1 MRLGVRLL
9 FALLLV
15 GLFTLMPTL
24 ARWYT
29 DWLWFGEVG
38 YRRVFWVPLLSRI
51 GVTVGVGGILF
62 LLLYLN
68 VLPLL
73 RRMARPP
80 DVIDL
85 GPGDRGRFAR
95 RLSRR
100 FGAARVAAT
109 VIGVVALLVGIFA
122 SDRWTMFQQYVHA
135 VAFGAADPLFGKDV
149 GFFMFRLPVY
159 QWAASFLFS
168 WLVIALIVL
177 LLLVRGW
184 GFWLDAYGLVYSPTG
199 VVTGAGYTDVHV
211 VLPALRAMAVL
222 FGLAALLMFANVRL
236 RTMRFAVAVVLVTI
250 AAWFFGLRL
259 LPGVVQTLRVRPS
272 ELTPETPYIQ
282 PNIQGTRAG
291 SGLAGARTG

>member
-9 FALLLV
+9 FVLLLV
-15 GLFTLMPTL
+15 VLFILMPTL

-38 YRRVFWVPLLSRI
+38 YRRVFWVPLLSRS
-51 GVTVGVGGILF
+51 GVTVVVGGILF

-73 RRMARPP
+73 RRMARRP

-95 RLSRR
+95 RLSRQ
-100 FGAARVAAT
+100 FGAARVAAI
-109 VIGVVALLVGIFA
+109 VIGVVALLVGISA

-168 WLVIALIVL
+168 WLVIALIVVLVGSYLDLAPLLIRGLWSIPLRVRAHVSLLIGL

-199 VVTGAGYTDVHV
+199 VVTGAGYTDVTWSCRRCA
-211 VLPALRAMAVL
+211 PWRCSS
-222 FGLAALLMFANVRL
+222 
-236 RTMRFAVAVVLVTI
+236 
-250 AAWFFGLRL
+250 AWRHC
-259 LPGVVQTLRVRPS
+259 
-272 ELTPETPYIQ
+272 
-282 PNIQGTRAG
+282 
-291 SGLAGARTG
+291 

>member
-9 FALLLV
+9 FVLLLV
-15 GLFTLMPTL
+15 VLFILMPTL

-51 GVTVGVGGILF
+51 GVTVVVGGILF

-68 VLPLL
+68 VLPPL
-73 RRMARPP
+73 AP
-80 DVIDL
+80 
-85 GPGDRGRFAR
+85 
-95 RLSRR
+95 S
-100 FGAARVAAT
+100 
-109 VIGVVALLVGIFA
+109 VIGVVALLVGISA

-168 WLVIALIVL
+168 WLVIALIVVLVGSYLDLAPLLIRGLWSIPLRVRAHVSLLIGL

-184 GFWLDAYGLVYSPTG
+184 GFWLDTYGLVYSPTG
-199 VVTGAGYTDVHV
+199 VVTGAGYTDVYV
-211 VLPALRAMAVL
+211 VLPALRVMAVL
-222 FGLAALLMFANVRL
+222 FGLAALLVFGHVRL
-236 RTMRFAVAVVLVTI
+236 RRLRFAVAVVLVTI

-272 ELTPETPYIQ
+272 ELTLETPYIQ
-282 PNIQGTRAG
+282 RNIQGT
-291 SGLAGARTG
+291 LAGDRP